1 MRELPDG
8 RVVVLDSA
16 SLTLICAQAMP
27 QHRTL
32 VVLTNNLPAPR
43 FLAANENF
51 RLITCPACTWRPH
64 RRR

>member
-1 MRELPDG
+1 
-8 RVVVLDSA
+8 VLGSA

-43 FLAANENF
+43 SLAANENF